1 MRRERWRISLEE
13 TSAPVIRDEPNST
26 SAGVAQGWLASLT
39 SESTLGALPSFE
51 VTVPP
56 DVLTSVV
63 DRELGSAPEVPG
75 VVIVADGELLG
86 MISRPHLFTQLSRP
100 FGQELYLKRP
110 IRLLLEAERGEP
122 LVLESTTPVG
132 DAAYAAL
139 QRSVELVYEPVVVRD
154 EHEFR
159 LLDVYTLL
167 IAQSRLLALANRTIQ
182 SHAEAAESANQAK
195 SLFLANMSH
204 EIRTPLTA
212 ILGFAE
218 NLLDP
223 DCLESERIAAT
234 ETILRNGQHLLQLI
248 NDILDLSK
256 IEAERLEI
264 ERLRFS
270 PGEVAADVMSALKVR
285 AQAKQI
291 ELHLVYDGPIPDTI
305 ESDPTRLRQ
314 ILMNLVSNAIKFTN
328 SGHVHLRMKMVDDQ
342 GAICRSIKPG
352 EPIQLRCDIVDSG
365 IGMTNEQIGR
375 LFTPFMQADESTT
388 RRFGGTGLGLSISRK
403 LARLLGG
410 DILVSS
416 EVGVGSTFT
425 VQIAIGEQID
435 ASWHDR
441 PSSITAAPL
450 PVTRTSDMR
459 ISGRILL
466 ADDGPDN
473 QLLIGAFLRK
483 HGAEVTIVDNGR
495 KAVDTALASQDAGSP
510 FALVLMD
517 MQMPVLDG
525 SAATAELRARGWTRP
540 ILALTANVMQGD
552 RQKCL
557 DAGCND
563 FAAKPI
569 NRVELLGQIQTL
581 ISTTAETAVPSD
593 NAPAGFET
601 PVIAGD
607 AFDLDLGLERVGG
620 DEDLFRQ
627 IAEMLIQI
635 GPEWL
640 DDLQK
645 HLKDRDQ
652 PSIRRVAHSLKS
664 SAENVGGTMASIAMS
679 RLESAAA
686 EGSLD
691 DALSMWPDCR
701 GQFLKLVDA
710 IKVFLQT

>member
-1 MRRERWRISLEE
+1 MEE
-13 TSAPVIRDEPNST
+13 TSAPVIRDEPNSI
-26 SAGVAQGWLASLT
+26 SAGGAQGWLESLT

-63 DRELGSAPEVPG
+63 DRELGSAPDVPG
-75 VVIVADGELLG
+75 VVVVADGELLG

-122 LVLESTTPVG
+122 LVLASSTPVG

-167 IAQSRLLALANRTIQ
+167 IAQSRLLALANKTIR

-212 ILGFAE
+212 VLGFAE

-223 DCLESERIAAT
+223 DCSESERISAT
-234 ETILRNGQHLLQLI
+234 ETILRNGHHLLQLI

-270 PGEVAADVMSALKVR
+270 PGEIAADVISALKVR
-285 AQAKQI
+285 ANSKQI
-291 ELHLVYDGPIPDTI
+291 DLNLAYDGPIPDTI

-314 ILMNLVSNAIKFTN
+314 ILMNLVSNAIKFTE
-328 SGHVHLRMKMVDDQ
+328 SGQVALRMKMVDKS
-342 GAICRSIKPG
+342 GEICRSTTPD
-352 EPIQLRCDIVDSG
+352 EPIQLQCDILDSG
-365 IGMTNEQIGR
+365 IGMSDQQIAR

-410 DILVSS
+410 DISVISQT
-416 EVGVGSTFT
+416 GVGSKFT
-425 VQIAIGEQID
+425 VLIDAGDQID
-435 ASWHDR
+435 ATWHDR
-441 PSSITAAPL
+441 PSSITMASL
-450 PVTRTSDMR
+450 PVTHTNNTR
-459 ISGRILL
+459 ILSRVLL

-473 QLLIGAFLRK
+473 QLLIGSFLRK
-483 HGAEVTIVDNGR
+483 HGADVTIVDNGR
-495 KAVDTALASQDAGSP
+495 KAVDTALASLESGHP
-510 FALVLMD
+510 FEIVLMD
-517 MQMPVLDG
+517 MQMPILDG

-563 FAAKPI
+563 FATKPI

-581 ISTTAETAVPSD
+581 ISTAMQTTIPTEKE
-593 NAPAGFET
+593 PAGFET
-601 PVIAGD
+601 PVITGD
-607 AFDLDLGLERVGG
+607 AFDLNLALERVGG

-627 IAEMLIQI
+627 ISQMLIQI

-640 DDLQK
+640 DNLQK
-645 HLKDRDQ
+645 HLNDRDQ
-652 PSIRRVAHSLKS
+652 TSARRIAHSLKS
-664 SAENVGGTMASIAMS
+664 SAENVGGTIASIAMS
-679 RLESAAA
+679 RLESTVA

-691 DALSMWPDCR
+691 DAVSMWPDSR
-701 GQFLKLVDA
+701 GQFLRLVDA
-710 IKVFLQT
+710 IKLFLQN